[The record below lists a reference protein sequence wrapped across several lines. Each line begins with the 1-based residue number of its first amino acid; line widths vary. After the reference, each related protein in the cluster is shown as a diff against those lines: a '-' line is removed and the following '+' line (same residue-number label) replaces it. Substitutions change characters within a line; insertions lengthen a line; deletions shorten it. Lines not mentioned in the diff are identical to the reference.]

1 MKPFPLIAFAALCLA
16 ACNSSAPAPQAA
28 APAPA
33 STDVTPQNFQMPSG
47 EGCAGDI
54 ARYRA
59 IQDNDLA
66 MGHVAQS
73 VYNQIKKEIA
83 VAETQCS
90 EGHEAQARATILEFA
105 QAPRLSHRSL
115 TPTGDNASRR
125 HGFRSPA

>member
-1 MKPFPLIAFAALCLA
+1 MKPYFLTAFAALALA

-33 STDVTPQNFQMPSG
+33 SIDVTPSNFQMPLG
-47 EGCAGDI
+47 EGCTGDI

-83 VAETQCS
+83 VAEAQCS
-90 EGHEAQARATILEFA
+90 EGHEAQARATIL
-105 QAPRLSHRSL
+105 
-115 TPTGDNASRR
+115 ASRQR
-125 HGFRSPA
+125 HGYPASL

>member
-1 MKPFPLIAFAALCLA
+1 MKPFALVVFAAFALA
-16 ACNSSAPAPQAA
+16 ACNPSAPPPQAA

-33 STDVTPQNFQMPSG
+33 STDVTPSAFRMPSG

-66 MGHVAQS
+66 MGNVNQS

-83 VAETQCS
+83 VAEQQCS
-90 EGHEAQARATILEFA
+90 AGHEAQARETIL
-105 QAPRLSHRSL
+105 
-115 TPTGDNASRR
+115 ASRR
-125 HGFRSPA
+125 RHGYPTSF

>member
-1 MKPFPLIAFAALCLA
+1 MKPLPLIVLAALALA
-16 ACNSSAPAPQAA
+16 ACNSSAPDPQAA

-33 STDVTPQNFQMPSG
+33 SIDVTPQNFQMPSG

-66 MGHVAQS
+66 MGHVAKS

-83 VAETQCS
+83 EAETQCS
-90 EGHEAQARATILEFA
+90 EGHEAEARATILA
-105 QAPRLSHRSL
+105 SRQRHGY
-115 TPTGDNASRR
+115 PTGL
-125 HGFRSPA
+125 

>member
-1 MKPFPLIAFAALCLA
+1 MKPFFLIAFAALALA
-16 ACNSSAPAPQAA
+16 ACNSSAPEPQAA
-28 APAPA
+28 APEPA
-33 STDVTPQNFQMPSG
+33 SIAVTPSNFQMPTA

-83 VAETQCS
+83 VAEEQCS
-90 EGHEAQARATILEFA
+90 QGHEAQARATIV
-105 QAPRLSHRSL
+105 
-115 TPTGDNASRR
+115 ASRQR
-125 HGFRSPA
+125 HGYPTNL

>member
-1 MKPFPLIAFAALCLA
+1 MKPFPLIVFAALALA

-28 APAPA
+28 APEPA
-33 STDVTPQNFQMPSG
+33 SIAVTPSNFQMPLG
-47 EGCAGDI
+47 EGCTGDI

-83 VAETQCS
+83 EAEAQCS
-90 EGHEAQARATILEFA
+90 EGHEAQARATIL
-105 QAPRLSHRSL
+105 
-115 TPTGDNASRR
+115 ASRKR
-125 HGFRSPA
+125 HGYPSDL

>member
-1 MKPFPLIAFAALCLA
+1 MKSLPLIALAAFALA
-16 ACNSSAPAPQAA
+16 ACNESAPAPQAA

-33 STDVTPQNFQMPSG
+33 SIDVTPQDFHMPQQ

-83 VAETQCS
+83 VAEEQCS
-90 EGHEAQARATILEFA
+90 AGHEAQARATIL
-105 QAPRLSHRSL
+105 
-115 TPTGDNASRR
+115 ASRQR
-125 HGFRSPA
+125 HGYPSGL

>member
-1 MKPFPLIAFAALCLA
+1 MKPLPLIAFAVLILA
-16 ACNSSAPAPQAA
+16 ACNSSALDPQAA

-33 STDVTPQNFQMPSG
+33 SIDVTPPNFQMPQG

-83 VAETQCS
+83 EAEAQCS
-90 EGHEAQARATILEFA
+90 EGHEAQARATIL
-105 QAPRLSHRSL
+105 
-115 TPTGDNASRR
+115 ASRKR
-125 HGFRSPA
+125 HGYPSDL